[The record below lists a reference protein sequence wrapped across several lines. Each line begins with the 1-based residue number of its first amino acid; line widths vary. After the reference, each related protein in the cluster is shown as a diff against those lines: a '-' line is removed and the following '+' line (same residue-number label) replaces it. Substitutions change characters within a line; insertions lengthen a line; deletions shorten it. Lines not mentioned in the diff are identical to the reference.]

1 MTTTPP
7 VATTTGL
14 WREKLGALRWTSL
27 ALLVI
32 LLDQFSKA
40 VIVAKIQ
47 LFEAVPLLPFLE
59 LTQLHNTGAAFSFL
73 AGASGWQRWFFIG
86 LAIVVAIAILVW
98 LRQIDPRRQRMLAI
112 GLALILGG
120 ALGNMIDRVWLGHV
134 IDFIHFYWPGGDFP
148 AFNVADSSI
157 SIGAGLLILDALLDG
172 RRAKV
177 PAAPAATSPSPPAR
191 GGRSP

>member
-177 PAAPAATSPSPPAR
+177 PAPPAATSPSPPAR